1 MVRGASNVYPRG
13 FIARFRVNDNAG
25 GGFAN
30 KKACPINSFP
40 PISFGRIR
48 FSPRRLL
55 FLRR

>member
-1 MVRGASNVYPRG
+1 MALQMSIREASLP
-13 FIARFRVNDNAG
+13 RFRVKNNAG

-40 PISFGRIR
+40 PISFGQIR

>member
-1 MVRGASNVYPRG
+1 MPVREASLTH
-13 FIARFRVNDNAG
+13 FRVKDNAS

-30 KKACPINSFP
+30 KKVRPINSFP
-40 PISFGRIR
+40 PISFGQIR